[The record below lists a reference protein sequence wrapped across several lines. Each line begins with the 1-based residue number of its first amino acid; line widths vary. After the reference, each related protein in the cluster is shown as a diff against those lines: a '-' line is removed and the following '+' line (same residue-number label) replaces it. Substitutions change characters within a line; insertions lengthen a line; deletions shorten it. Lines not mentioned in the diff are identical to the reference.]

1 MKNCLLV
8 LMFTVLSTMGL
19 SGCATKPVLEEQYS
33 PKTIKHPPLQTESTV
48 PKNGIAYLSYN
59 YQSLIAF
66 SLNEPLSIGLMLGK
80 INISTSEIL
89 LRGTLSQKDVIC
101 TSGFAYGDLITKPY
115 AKACFFDL
123 GRTGTVTTV
132 TAAPGSIWFDKDL
145 DKPLTYSN
153 KEVFMHQ
160 KTPLKREIVYSGL
173 SESYLN
179 FLYREYYSDIDIAKI
194 NQPVLVPFADLPAK
208 INVKGVT
215 IEVLAATDDKMTYK
229 TISGFVQ

>member
-1 MKNCLLV
+1 MQKRLLV
-8 LMFTVLSTMGL
+8 LMFAVHSAIVM
-19 SGCATKPVLEEQYS
+19 SGCATKPVLEERYS
-33 PKTIKHPPLQTESTV
+33 PKAIKYPLLQTESTV
-48 PKNGIAYLSYN
+48 SKNGIAYLSYD
-59 YQSLIAF
+59 YQSFITF
-66 SLNEPLSIGLMLGK
+66 SLNEPLSIGLMLGR
-80 INISTSEIL
+80 INIPTSEIL

-101 TSGFAYGDLITKPY
+101 TSGFAYGDFLTKPY
-115 AKACFFDL
+115 AKACFFDV

-145 DKPLTYSN
+145 DKPITYSN

-179 FLYREYYSDIDIAKI
+179 FLYREYYSDIDIAKV
-194 NQPVLVPFADLPAK
+194 NQPVLVPVVDLPAK

-229 TISGFVQ
+229 TISGFMQ